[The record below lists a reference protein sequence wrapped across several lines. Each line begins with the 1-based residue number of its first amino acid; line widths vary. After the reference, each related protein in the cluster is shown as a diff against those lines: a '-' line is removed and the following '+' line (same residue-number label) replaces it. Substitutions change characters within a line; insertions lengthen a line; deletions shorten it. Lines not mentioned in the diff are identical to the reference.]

1 MQQTLRAVVRAAP
14 LLALLLAL
22 GLLAPTAA
30 RAEYQIEGGAE
41 DLRVE
46 ATQTPIEEIFSAL
59 SAIYGVSIQAS
70 VLPDQPVTGVYTGP
84 LQRVVAQL
92 LERYDYVLA
101 VSPEKIEITFLGAR
115 GGQGALVQ
123 VAQTSRVSRAGLTRT
138 PK

>member
-1 MQQTLRAVVRAAP
+1 VLRAAP
-14 LLALLLAL
+14 LWALLLAL
-22 GLLAPTAA
+22 GLPTAA
-30 RAEYQIEGGAE
+30 RAEYQIEGGVE

-84 LQRVVAQL
+84 LQRIVAQL

-115 GGQGALVQ
+115 GGRGMVQ
-123 VAQTSRVSRAGLTRT
+123 VAQSSRVSRAGLTRT

>member
-1 MQQTLRAVVRAAP
+1 MRAAP
-14 LLALLLAL
+14 LLALWLAC
-22 GLLAPTAA
+22 LLAPGAA
-30 RAEYQIEGGAE
+30 RAEYQIEGGVE

-84 LQRVVAQL
+84 LQRIVAQL

-123 VAQTSRVSRAGLTRT
+123 VAQSSRVSRAGVTRT